1 MVNDEWIELGFGL
14 SLFLMMATAVNRDTQ
29 CDTCRHLRSLP
40 MVMLFLSTK
49 SKPCPKYPDVE
60 EPSGWRDSSRNA
72 EKSIPDR
79 LRSACHGTAA
89 ASR

>member
-49 SKPCPKYPDVE
+49 SKP
-60 EPSGWRDSSRNA
+60 
-72 EKSIPDR
+72 
-79 LRSACHGTAA
+79 
-89 ASR
+89 